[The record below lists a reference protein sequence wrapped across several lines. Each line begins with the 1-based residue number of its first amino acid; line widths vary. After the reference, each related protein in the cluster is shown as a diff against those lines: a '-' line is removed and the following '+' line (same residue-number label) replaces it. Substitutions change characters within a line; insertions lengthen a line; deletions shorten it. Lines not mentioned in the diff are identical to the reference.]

1 MVDFVRK
8 TKSAGGVVVNSDGKV
23 LVVDQRGTSW
33 SLPKGHID
41 DGETPL
47 QTAKREIYEESGIS
61 DLEFVEELGSYQRHK
76 IPNNGKGEDKS
87 ELKTIYMFLFT
98 TTQNKLKPLDSHNH
112 QAKWLKKEEVSDQL
126 THIKDKEF
134 FQSIIEKI

>member
-1 MVDFVRK
+1 MRK

-23 LVVDQRGTSW
+23 LVVDQQGTSW
-33 SLPKGHID
+33 SLPKGGID

-47 QTAKREIYEESGIS
+47 ETAKREIYEESGIS
-61 DLEFVEELGSYQRHK
+61 DLELVEELGSYQRSK
-76 IPNNGKGEDKS
+76 ITDDGKGEDKS
-87 ELKTIYMFLFT
+87 ELKTIFMFLFT

-112 QAKWLKKEEVSDQL
+112 QAKWLKKEEVSNQL